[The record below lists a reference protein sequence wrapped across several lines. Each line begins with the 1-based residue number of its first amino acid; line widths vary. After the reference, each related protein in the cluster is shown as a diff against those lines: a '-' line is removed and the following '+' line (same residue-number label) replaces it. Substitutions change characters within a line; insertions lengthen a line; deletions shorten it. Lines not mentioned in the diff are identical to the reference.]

1 MFSGGQ
7 KKMFSGLQK
16 ELFSNLDT
24 AERFDIEAGEWVS
37 DVPNMLKT
45 TKSCGACVDGNK
57 LYIIG
62 G

>member
-1 MFSGGQ
+1 
-7 KKMFSGLQK
+7 MFSGLQK